1 MDRVNIS
8 PAKAKEKIMDIAKLQ
23 QQYEEIEKKRIVE
36 NAELDRLAEES
47 IKAGRL
53 SEDERVFKQTKIVNE
68 LALTSQK
75 LEKMLEETEN

>member
-1 MDRVNIS
+1 
-8 PAKAKEKIMDIAKLQ
+8 MDIAKLQ